1 MAWKSRNIGRKLR
14 KRAKT
19 GAIVLQPAACS
30 QVVYYH
36 LDAKTI
42 QAPIF
47 RDSQAI
53 SCDAATLR
61 LRRRGHSACGPAE
74 AISCDAAMLRL
85 RRHGHSACGP
95 AEAIS
100 CDAATLR
107 LHRCRTSLKYLCE
120 TRRGEGVCVTIAR
133 AFKGARRVRA
143 HCSSETR
150 RRRAITDK
158 ARRPLARPYGGIA

>member
-85 RRHGHSACGP
+85 
-95 AEAIS
+95 
-100 CDAATLR
+100 
-107 LHRCRTSLKYLCE
+107 HRCRPSLKYLCE